1 MYDKVLIRYGDL
13 MLKGKNRK
21 IFINKVNDLIKQNIN
36 DLDLKMIKRHDRV
49 FLEINNTSPS
59 VIEERLL
66 RVTGI
71 HSFSF
76 VKETNKDLDNIIKT
90 SVDLI
95 NEEIKDLESFKLNVK
110 RADKRYPLTSPELTK
125 ELATKILTKIDV
137 KVIVDVHHPK
147 HILTVEIR
155 EEGAYLFLK
164 TIYGLGGFPTGSGG
178 KAGLLLSGGIDSPV
192 AGFLTMKQGVL
203 VEGLHFEST
212 PLTPIESLQKIVDIG
227 KKLAI
232 YSPGHRFRVVMIPF
246 AKLHQEIL
254 KNVSEPYIIT
264 IMRRMMFRI
273 AEELS
278 YQRGLKAIVTGESI
292 GQVASQ
298 TLESLETIENVTN
311 IPILRPLIT
320 YDKKE
325 IIKLAEKLET
335 MEISIKPFMD
345 CCTIY
350 VPKNPATKPTIKSS
364 LYEERKLGN
373 YQDLIKE
380 IVQKSTVIT
389 ITPETNINLAM
400 YGFSSEEIWE
410 ALKDDK
416 LISQSRN

>member
-21 IFINKVNDLIKQNIN
+21 IFINQVNELIKQNIN
-36 DLDLKMIKRHDRV
+36 DLDVKIIKKHDRV
-49 FLEINNTSPS
+49 FLEINNTPTE
-59 VIEERLL
+59 VIESRLL

-71 HSFSF
+71 HSFSY
-76 VKETNKDLDNIIKT
+76 VKETKKDLESIIDTAVK
-90 SVDLI
+90 LI
-95 NEEIKDLESFKLNVK
+95 NEEVKDGETFKLNVK

-125 ELATKILTKIDV
+125 ELAPKILSKINL
-137 KVIVDVHHPK
+137 KVVVDVHNPLNT
-147 HILTVEIR
+147 LTIEVR
-155 EEGAYLFLK
+155 EEGTYIFLK
-164 TIYGLGGFPTGSGG
+164 TVFGLGGFPTGTGG

-212 PLTPIESLQKIVDIG
+212 PLTPIESLQKIIEIG

-232 YSPGHRFRVVMIPF
+232 YSPKHKFKVVMIPF
-246 AKLHQEIL
+246 TKLHQEIL
-254 KNVSEPYIIT
+254 TKVSEPYIIT

-273 AEELS
+273 SEKLA
-278 YQRGLKAIVTGESI
+278 YQRGLKALITGESI

-298 TLESLETIENVTN
+298 TLESLETIENVVN
-311 IPILRPLIT
+311 IPVLRPLIT

-325 IIKLAEKLET
+325 IIKVAERLET
-335 MEISIKPFMD
+335 MNISIQPFMD

-350 VPKNPATKPTIKSS
+350 VPRNPATKPSIKSS
-364 LYEERKLGN
+364 LYEERKLSN
-373 YQDLIKE
+373 YEELIDE
-380 IVQKSTVIT
+380 IVSKSTVIT
-389 ITPETNINLAM
+389 ITPTTEINLAL

-410 ALKDDK
+410 ALKDDQ